1 MNFESKD
8 IRNVVLLGH
17 AHSGKT
23 SLIECMLFEAH
34 GITRRGNVEEGNTVS
49 DYNPLEQERQS
60 SLFSSLEHSLWKD
73 SKINIIDTPGSDDF
87 IGEVIAALKVA
98 DTAVMV
104 LNGAHGVEVGT
115 EIMWEYVQN
124 FATPSIFVINQLDH
138 EKSDYDATMEQA
150 ISRFGPKVLPI
161 QYPINEGTGF
171 HSIVDALRMV
181 VYEFPADG
189 GKPIKK
195 PIPESEKSRALEM
208 HNKLVEAAAENEEE
222 LMARFFDQG
231 TLSEEDLAYGLRVAI
246 AHQSIYPVFCASAKK
261 NMGTGRIMGFIND
274 ICPSPADRPAAPL
287 EGGGSLAC
295 DVNDQTTIFIYKP
308 CLNPRWAMYLIL
320 KYTPEN
326 SNQAMN

>member
-189 GKPIKK
+189 GKPIKNLFLK
-195 PIPESEKSRALEM
+195 VKNPEHWKCITNWSKLQQKMKKNSWLDFLIRAHSVRKTWRM
-208 HNKLVEAAAENEEE
+208 
-222 LMARFFDQG
+222 
-231 TLSEEDLAYGLRVAI
+231 
-246 AHQSIYPVFCASAKK
+246 ASAW
-261 NMGTGRIMGFIND
+261 R
-274 ICPSPADRPAAPL
+274 SPIKASIL
-287 EGGGSLAC
+287 YFVHL
-295 DVNDQTTIFIYKP
+295 
-308 CLNPRWAMYLIL
+308 PRKIWALVV
-320 KYTPEN
+320 
-326 SNQAMN
+326 